1 MSEKIYTYET
11 IMILDPTLDE
21 KDREEFLNDIGRLF
35 ISHSDVPVHMSE
47 WGKKKLAYPVKKH
60 MEGYYVHFYHH
71 DTESGAKI
79 LQDTFDTLSSRIIK
93 FIVVKQAD
101 DYERDW
107 SRPPEGYHVLI
118 DLKTDP
124 KVNKHAVPDAYDVIL
139 GLAKY

>member
-21 KDREEFLNDIGRLF
+21 KDREEFLNDIERLF
-35 ISHSDVPVHMSE
+35 TSHSDVPVHMGE
-47 WGKKKLAYPVKKH
+47 LGIKKLAYQVKNH
-60 MEGYYVHFYHH
+60 MEGDYVHFYHH

-79 LQDTFDTLSSRIIK
+79 LQDTFNTLSSRIIK
-93 FIVVKQAD
+93 FLVVKQAD
-101 DYERDW
+101 DYDW
-107 SRPPEGYHVLI
+107 SKPPEGYHVLI

-124 KVNKHAVPDAYDVIL
+124 KVNKYAVPDAYDVLL